1 MRLMPRLSAL
11 SSLLL
16 TFSLPA
22 IGTPAGLLAQDAVR
36 AAPAQA
42 IAGDTT
48 FPGEAWERIE
58 DPAMAGFSKEGL
70 ATLREDAAR
79 SNTTGMMAVVGGRV
93 LFEHGNVEELSYLA
107 SVRKSVLAMLYG
119 KYVADSSIDLDLTL
133 EEIGFDDVGGLLEVE
148 KQATIRDLISARSGI
163 YHFAS
168 NPGDNTDQA
177 PQRGSQQPGEY
188 FLYNNW
194 DFNAAGAIFEQE
206 AGIDIYDALEQD
218 LAVPIGMQ
226 DFDRSAQEKSGDP
239 ERSEHM
245 AYHMWLSTR
254 DMARLGLLM
263 LRHGNWDGEQVIPR
277 EWAER
282 ICSVVTQVPDMNPEH
297 MKKGPFGYGYMWWVW
312 DGEETP
318 RLLKGAYSGM
328 GAFGQYIT
336 VIPALDMVVAH
347 KTAVPPFNRSVST
360 GQYLKLIETLLKAHE
375 QEAKRQE

>member
-1 MRLMPRLSAL
+1 MYFKPRLSAL

-16 TFSLPA
+16 TLSLLS
-22 IGTPAGLLAQDAVR
+22 IGIPAGLLAQDAV
-36 AAPAQA
+36 QA
-42 IAGDTT
+42 TPSSATAGDTT

-58 DPAMAGFSKEGL
+58 NPESAGFSAVGL
-70 ATLREDAAR
+70 ARLSESAAR
-79 SNTTGMMAVVGGRV
+79 FNTTGMMVVVGGRV
-93 LFEHGNVEELSYLA
+93 LFEYGNVEELSYLA

-119 KYVADSSIDLDLTL
+119 KYVANDSIDLDLTL

-163 YHFAS
+163 YHPAS
-168 NPGDNTDQA
+168 NAGDNTDEA
-177 PQRGSQQPGEY
+177 PERGSQKPGEY

-206 AGIDIYDALEQD
+206 SGMNIYDALEQD

-226 DFDRSAQEKSGDP
+226 DFDRSAQEKSGD
-239 ERSEHM
+239 ESRSEHM

-263 LRHGNWDGEQVIPR
+263 LRHGNWNGEQVVPK

-282 ICSVVTQVPDMNPEH
+282 ICSVVTPNAEMNPESTR
-297 MKKGPFGYGYMWWVW
+297 KGPFGYGYMWWVW
-312 DGEETP
+312 DGEGTP
-318 RLLKGAYSGM
+318 ELLKGAYSGM
-328 GAFGQYIT
+328 GAFGQFIT

-347 KTAVPPFNRSVST
+347 KTAVPPFSRSVSM
-360 GQYLKLIETLLKAHE
+360 GQYLNLIETLLKAHAAE
-375 QEAKRQE
+375 DVDQE